1 MSALLHSIYSNS
13 RQRVPGINL
22 KQLKTFL
29 HVAELGKL
37 SLASDVL
44 GTAQPALSRQISM
57 LEHELGVRLF
67 DRHGRGMSTT
77 GAGERL
83 RERASFLIRYLE
95 ETQADVQSFAK
106 EVRGRVVVGM
116 PATLAEVVAAELIE
130 NFMAMHPE
138 TSLRI
143 VTGLSGHIHD
153 WLQRGEVDVA
163 VLYSQQADDSLVVEK
178 LFNEELHLVFK
189 PGFLPGKTRSIS
201 FAEICR
207 LPLVLPAQR
216 HGLRTLIEAHA
227 TSKGLSLDVQVETD
241 SFRVLTNLASRG
253 NYATILPAR
262 SIRAEIKAGLVEIRR
277 ITNPSPFRSLCLAL
291 PADRPTTSA
300 VRLFADELK
309 DAVRSPAVRH

>member
-1 MSALLHSIYSNS
+1 MLALQHSIYSNS
-13 RQRVPGINL
+13 TQRNPRINL
-22 KQLKTFL
+22 KQLRTFL

-37 SLASDVL
+37 SLASERL

-67 DRHGRGMSTT
+67 DRHGRGMKTT
-77 GAGERL
+77 GAGEKL

-95 ETQADVQSFAK
+95 ETRSDIQSSAEK
-106 EVRGRVVVGM
+106 VRGRVVVGM

-130 NFMAMHPE
+130 KFVAMHPE

-163 VLYSQQADDSLVVEK
+163 VLYSQQADDFLRVEK
-178 LFNEELHLVFK
+178 LFDEELHFVFK
-189 PGFLPGKTRSIS
+189 PGVLPGKNRSIS
-201 FAEICR
+201 FAEVCK

-216 HGLRTLIEAHA
+216 HGLRGLIEAHA

-241 SFRVLTNLASRG
+241 SFRVLVNLASRG
-253 NYATILPAR
+253 TYATILPAR
-262 SIRAEIKAGLVEIRR
+262 SIRGEIDAGLVEIRR
-277 ITNPSPFRSLCLAL
+277 IKNPSPSRSLCLAL
-291 PADRPTTSA
+291 PADRPITSA
-300 VRLFADELK
+300 VRMFSDELK
-309 DAVRSPAVRH
+309 DAVRSQVI

>member
-1 MSALLHSIYSNS
+1 
-13 RQRVPGINL
+13 
-22 KQLKTFL
+22 
-29 HVAELGKL
+29 
-37 SLASDVL
+37 
-44 GTAQPALSRQISM
+44 M

-95 ETQADVQSFAK
+95 ETRSDIQSSA
-106 EVRGRVVVGM
+106 ETVRGRVVVGM
-116 PATLAEVVAAELIE
+116 PATLAEVVAAELVE
-130 NFMAMHPE
+130 KFVAMHPE

-143 VTGLSGHIHD
+143 VTGLSGYIHD

-163 VLYSQQADDSLVVEK
+163 VLYSQQADDSLLVEK
-178 LFNEELHLVFK
+178 LFDEELHLVFK
-189 PGFLPGKTRSIS
+189 PGVLPGKARSIS
-201 FAEICR
+201 FADVCK

-253 NYATILPAR
+253 TYATILPAR
-262 SIRAEIKAGLVEIRR
+262 SIRGKIEAGFVEIRR
-277 ITNPSPFRSLCLAL
+277 ITNPSPSRSLSLAL
-291 PADRPTTSA
+291 PADRPITSA
-300 VRLFADELK
+300 VSMFADELK
-309 DAVRSPAVRH
+309 LSVRSWIT

>member
-1 MSALLHSIYSNS
+1 MLALQHSIYSNS
-13 RQRVPGINL
+13 RQRNPRINL
-22 KQLKTFL
+22 KQLRTFL

-37 SLASDVL
+37 SLASERL

-67 DRHGRGMSTT
+67 DRHGRGMKTT
-77 GAGERL
+77 GAGEKL

-95 ETQADVQSFAK
+95 ETRSDIQSSA
-106 EVRGRVVVGM
+106 ERVRGRVVVGM

-130 NFMAMHPE
+130 KFVAMHPE

-163 VLYSQQADDSLVVEK
+163 VLYSQQADDFLRVEK
-178 LFNEELHLVFK
+178 LFDEELHFVFK
-189 PGFLPGKTRSIS
+189 PGFLPDKNRSIS
-201 FAEICR
+201 FAKVCK

-216 HGLRTLIEAHA
+216 HGLRGLIEAHA

-241 SFRVLTNLASRG
+241 SFRVLVNLASRG
-253 NYATILPAR
+253 TYATILPAR
-262 SIRAEIKAGLVEIRR
+262 SIRGEIDAGLVEIRR
-277 ITNPSPFRSLCLAL
+277 IKNPSPSRSLCLAL
-291 PADRPTTSA
+291 PADRPITSA
-300 VRLFADELK
+300 VRMFSDELR
-309 DAVRSPAVRH
+309 DAVRSQVI

>member
-1 MSALLHSIYSNS
+1 M
-13 RQRVPGINL
+13 NL
-22 KQLKTFL
+22 KQLRTFL
-29 HVAELGKL
+29 YVAELGKL
-37 SLASDVL
+37 SLASDRL

-77 GAGERL
+77 VPGEKL
-83 RERASFLIRYLE
+83 RQRASFLIRYLE
-95 ETQADVQSFAK
+95 ETRSDIRSSADKLHGQ
-106 EVRGRVVVGM
+106 VVVGM

-130 NFMAMHPE
+130 KFVAIHPE

-163 VLYSQQADDSLVVEK
+163 VLYTQQVSDSLLVEK
-178 LFNEELHLVFK
+178 LFDEELLLVFK
-189 PGFLPGKTRSIS
+189 PGVLPAKTRSIS
-201 FAEICR
+201 FAEVCK
-207 LPLVLPAQR
+207 LPLVLPALR

-253 NYATILPAR
+253 TFATILPAR
-262 SIRAEIKAGLVEIRR
+262 SIRGEIDAGLVEIRR
-277 ITNPSPFRSLCLAL
+277 ITNPSPSRSLSLAL
-291 PADRPTTSA
+291 PADRPITSA
-300 VRLFADELK
+300 VSMFADELK
-309 DAVRSPAVRH
+309 VCVHSWII